1 MALSSIHYMGP
12 TLSSALTA
20 CAPIFGAA
28 YAILLLG
35 YLVFR
40 REVITWQTLATIAL
54 VVPGVILVVM
64 N

>member
-1 MALSSIHYMGP
+1 VSVMPIV
-12 TLSSALTA
+12 SASPVFTM
-20 CAPIFGAA
+20 
-28 YAILLLG
+28 LLG